1 MFDTSRIV
9 QLEQQRTMV
18 IIMTTLVIKG
28 YFNFILILVIIF
40 LIFFAFVFAF

>member
-28 YFNFILILVIIF
+28 YFNFILVKRID
-40 LIFFAFVFAF
+40 FFSHIH